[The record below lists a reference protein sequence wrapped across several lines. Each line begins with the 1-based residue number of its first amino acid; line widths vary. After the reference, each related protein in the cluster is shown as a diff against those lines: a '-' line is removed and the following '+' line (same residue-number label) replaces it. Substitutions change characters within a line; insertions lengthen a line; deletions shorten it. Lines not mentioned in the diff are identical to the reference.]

1 MQYNNF
7 GLTTIFSL
15 RRLLFAAGIF
25 SAIIFSG
32 CAQGGGP
39 AKESAGASNPPM
51 YHYNPG
57 TRGFETRWPFGPANY
72 H

>member
-1 MQYNNF
+1 MQHNNF

-15 RRLLFAAGIF
+15 RRLFLVAAIF
-25 SAIIFSG
+25 STIIFSG

-39 AKESAGASNPPM
+39 AKESTAASNPAM

-57 TRGFETRWPFGPANY
+57 TRGFETRWPFGRANY